1 MVFISFIIPTI
12 GRESLKESLYSI
24 INQSDSDWE
33 VIVIFDG
40 VKKNI
45 DINNEKIKYIEIE
58 KIGNDKLKNYSGL
71 VRNIGFNYVHNS
83 EWIGFLDDDDIL
95 SLEYIAYLKEEI
107 LLKNN
112 IDLCIFRMA
121 YSNGVVLPSKLDKNI
136 NRNKVGIS
144 FAIRKYITEKII
156 FNNNPFE
163 DYLFLKEV
171 QQKKYIIVISSHV
184 AYFIRTSFK
193 KYDLYPRVYIY

>member
-1 MVFISFIIPTI
+1 MVFITFIIPTI

-24 INQSDSDWE
+24 INQSEIDWE

-45 DINNEKIKYIEIE
+45 NIMNEKIKYIEIE
-58 KIGNDKLKNYSGL
+58 KTGNNNLKNFSGL
-71 VRNIGFNYVHNS
+71 VRNIGFNYVYNS

-107 LLKNN
+107 LLNNN
-112 IDLCIFRMA
+112 IDVCIFRMA
-121 YSNGVVLPSKLDKNI
+121 YSNGAVLPSKSDKNI

-144 FAIRKYITEKII
+144 FAIRKYITDKVV

-171 QQKKYIIVISSHV
+171 QQKKYIIVISSYV
-184 AYFIRTSFK
+184 AYFIRTSSK